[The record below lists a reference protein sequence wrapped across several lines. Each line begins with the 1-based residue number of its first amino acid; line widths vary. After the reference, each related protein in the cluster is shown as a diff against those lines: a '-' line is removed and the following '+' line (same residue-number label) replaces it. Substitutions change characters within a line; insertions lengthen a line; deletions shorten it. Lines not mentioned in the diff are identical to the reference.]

1 MTTVTLVALGI
12 FLVLVT
18 LISFFNAL
26 CGFHIRRY
34 TDKKNISRIIY
45 VGSLILMSV
54 AIILPFLFLV
64 Y

>member
-1 MTTVTLVALGI
+1 MSTTTLIALGV
-12 FLVLVT
+12 FLVMMT
-18 LISFFNAL
+18 LISIFNVI

-45 VGSLILMSV
+45 VGALILMSV
-54 AIILPFLFLV
+54 AVILPFLFLV